1 MARAGNFTVQVVLGC
16 TLAGPPSHPYH
27 HRSSPEAACM
37 IAGRLSI
44 TSFTASHGYIR
55 GFLKPYDICNIAVH
69 GQAGGANIAEAAAAV
84 EDTRRKL
91 ESFPPDCGYNID
103 ETGLLYK

>member
-1 MARAGNFTVQVVLGC
+1 
-16 TLAGPPSHPYH
+16 
-27 HRSSPEAACM
+27 M

-44 TSFTASHGYIR
+44 TSFRASHGYIR

-84 EDTRRKL
+84 EDIRRKL

-103 ETGLLYK
+103 ETGLLYKCLLSRSKAMRSMDRVTLVL